1 MSYVRIEVV
10 YKLIQ
15 PEFIYIADEYAQ
27 LFEFNN
33 LNSKL
38 RSFLILL
45 LCHALIAPVRAV
57 IRTLVLGCQT
67 RICPKILCL

>member
-1 MSYVRIEVV
+1 MSYVRIELV
-10 YKLIQ
+10 YRLIQ
-15 PEFIYIADEYAQ
+15 PEFIYIADLYAQ

-38 RSFLILL
+38 RSFLL
-45 LCHALIAPVRAV
+45 LCHLLIAPVRAM

-67 RICPKILCL
+67 QI